1 MPKLIELTCRTNFE
15 ILSFRIV
22 PKTEFLQFF
31 FPERA
36 LEKFVHC
43 SKCRRKFHEICVLYQ
58 RLLQQEFYCPQCR
71 EICKLENV
79 SIRASHIPST
89 ECDECINDFLKSQGI
104 NKDNNITIRLLSNVE
119 KVLKVKP
126 KFKFFR
132 NGDDIR
138 YRNCTLFAF
147 FDTGNDTDICFFSV
161 FFQLYMEKLSELN
174 QKIAYISYID
184 SVNLIQST
192 NRTKIYRSILLGLF
206 KYLNGSGIS
215 QIFLWSCPSNLNQDY
230 IFYKKPFK
238 MKMPNK
244 ERLSNWYIELL
255 NLGVK
260 FNIVHSFKGINE
272 YALERNWKGVED
284 IPLLEGD
291 LWVCSRIFNLNF
303 LL

>member
-1 MPKLIELTCRTNFE
+1 
-15 ILSFRIV
+15 
-22 PKTEFLQFF
+22 
-31 FPERA
+31 
-36 LEKFVHC
+36 
-43 SKCRRKFHEICVLYQ
+43 
-58 RLLQQEFYCPQCR
+58 
-71 EICKLENV
+71 
-79 SIRASHIPST
+79 
-89 ECDECINDFLKSQGI
+89 
-104 NKDNNITIRLLSNVE
+104 
-119 KVLKVKP
+119 
-126 KFKFFR
+126 
-132 NGDDIR
+132 
-138 YRNCTLFAF
+138 
-147 FDTGNDTDICFFSV
+147 
-161 FFQLYMEKLSELN
+161 MEKLSELN

-192 NRTKIYRSILLGLF
+192 NRTKIYRSILLELF

-230 IFYKKPFK
+230 IFYKKPLK

-291 LWVCSRIFNLNF
+291 LWVC
-303 LL
+303 